1 MRAIEIEIKEA
12 FKCAHTL
19 DCLPLSM
26 KRAKRKEWLEDKEL
40 YSVLI
45 NVGNRIMTP
54 ITIKPKKEGEEENTS
69 KKDSPIYLMD
79 VVTGTLYNP
88 KTKECLTSDSLKIMS
103 YEIDLTKGKQVL
115 DLKVEKE
122 E

>member
-26 KRAKRKEWLEDKEL
+26 KRAKRKEWLENKEL
-40 YSVLI
+40 YSVLT
-45 NVGNRIMTP
+45 NAGNRIMTP
-54 ITIKPKKEGEEENTS
+54 ITIKPKKEGEEENIS

-88 KTKECLTSDSLKIMS
+88 KTQDCLTSDSLKMVS
-103 YEIDLTKGKQVL
+103 YKIDPTNGKQVL
-115 DLKVEKE
+115 DLKVERE
-122 E
+122 D